1 MGRKN
6 SENKEQKWNSKEKGE
21 EDKENSH
28 KYSNL
33 LQISLMQL
41 QERLTL
47 FILILEANLQLIK
60 AINNWNTR

>member
-6 SENKEQKWNSKEKGE
+6 LENKEQKRNSEEKGE
-21 EDKENSH
+21 EEKENSH

-41 QERLTL
+41 QERLAL
-47 FILILEANLQLIK
+47 VILILEANLQLIK
-60 AINNWNTR
+60 VVNKWNAR